1 MCILPVTATVEI
13 WFRSLRAV
21 SFARR
26 ASMSDDAPARLRTR
40 TEARSVWVSLATVLA
55 SAVILTGCATTKAAT
70 VTEGPPLAVPK
81 APERVL
87 VPAEEEPLTSTQV
100 GPDTTLG
107 APRVVQPPPQPRGRA
122 AVRADNDT
130 RSEAAQPATSVPTPN
145 PGGTV
150 EASRELR
157 VVPSATEVAP
167 DQQRVQN
174 LINKVAADLKNVVP
188 SKLSKND
195 GDNLRESRRFLDQA
209 QEKLKER
216 NYNFALV
223 LAEKAAEL
231 AATLPG
237 R

>member
-1 MCILPVTATVEI
+1 MP
-13 WFRSLRAV
+13 
-21 SFARR
+21 
-26 ASMSDDAPARLRTR
+26 
-40 TEARSVWVSLATVLA
+40 
-55 SAVILTGCATTKAAT
+55 
-70 VTEGPPLAVPK
+70 
-81 APERVL
+81 
-87 VPAEEEPLTSTQV
+87 
-100 GPDTTLG
+100 
-107 APRVVQPPPQPRGRA
+107 APRPEYDLHLTEDEANVVLQGLG
-122 AVRADNDT
+122 
-130 RSEAAQPATSVPTPN
+130 ELPAKV
-145 PGGTV
+145 GF
-150 EASRELR
+150 
-157 VVPSATEVAP
+157 
-167 DQQRVQN
+167 N